1 MACLYP
7 LRGHIKKIYPWMNY
21 HQLDYSKRAQE
32 LAPNDFDLLISN
44 PTTKRFAEIDEPFIR
59 KIVVNTST
67 ASVPLDKRSPQYL
80 NMFNPANKFGYDF
93 YAPCGRCVGCQMRKR
108 MIISTKFDN
117 ALKAFPNAYFLTIT
131 FSNEKVT
138 RLTSY
143 KNNGNSSFN
152 TMLSKYDVKRILSNI
167 RNKLRRAY
175 GLEKNPKIHYIL
187 CGEYGPKTLRAHYHI
202 ALFLPFELPNLKSKG
217 NDKLSC
223 SIFNSKQ
230 YGFYDLERIKQG
242 SNVSQ
247 YITKY
252 MTKSFESMSVDL
264 ARKGKPIAKLSLKAE
279 QDILRFDK
287 EDYLNEG
294 LTFQAPFIL
303 KSRRFGL
310 NDDLRRDIDQGILS
324 YYHKRRYIFEAGKIK
339 DKSLYNYYHAKLI
352 ERWNKRFGNY
362 DKPLPSKLLVLSPT
376 HSDPF

>member
-1 MACLYP
+1 MS
-7 LRGHIKKIYPWMNY
+7 Y
-21 HQLDYSKRAQE
+21 HELDYSKRAQE
-32 LAPNDFDLLISN
+32 LAPEDFDILVSSTPRKN
-44 PTTKRFAEIDEPFIR
+44 YYEGIDEPFIR

-67 ASVPLDKRSPQYL
+67 ASVSLDKRSPQYL

-93 YAPCGRCVGCQMRKR
+93 YAPCGHCVGCQVRKR
-108 MIISTKFDN
+108 MIIATKFDN
-117 ALKAFPNAYFLTIT
+117 ALKAYPNAYFLTIT
-131 FSNEKVT
+131 FSNEKAT

-143 KNNGNSSFN
+143 KNKGNSSFN
-152 TMLSKYDVKRILSNI
+152 TMLSKYDVKRILANI

-175 GLEKNPKIHYIL
+175 GLDKNPKIHYIL

-202 ALFLPFELPNLKSKG
+202 ALFLPFKLPNLKNKG
-217 NDKLSC
+217 NDKLGC

-252 MTKSFESMSVDL
+252 MSKSFESMSLDL
-264 ARKGKPIAKLSLKAE
+264 NRKGKPITKLSLKAE
-279 QDILRFDK
+279 QEILRFDK
-287 EDYLNEG
+287 IPELADG
-294 LTFQAPFIL
+294 LKFQAPFIL

-310 NDDLRRDIDQGILS
+310 NNDLRRDIDQGILS

-352 ERWNKRFGNY
+352 ERWNKQLSNY
-362 DKPLPSKLLVLSPT
+362 NKPLPSKLVVLPPT

>member
-21 HQLDYSKRAQE
+21 HELDYSKRAQQLE
-32 LAPNDFDLLISN
+32 DFDILVSSTPRKN
-44 PTTKRFAEIDEPFIR
+44 HYEGIDEPFIR
-59 KIVVNTST
+59 KVVVNTST
-67 ASVPLDKRSPQYL
+67 ASFPLDKRSPQYL

-93 YAPCGRCVGCQMRKR
+93 YAPCGHCTGCQIRKR
-108 MIISTKFDN
+108 IIISTKFDN
-117 ALKAFPNAYFLTIT
+117 ALKSYPNAYFLTIT

-143 KNNGNSSFN
+143 NNKCNSSFN
-152 TMLSKYDVKRILSNI
+152 TMLSKYDVKRILANI

-202 ALFLPFELPNLKSKG
+202 ALFLPFELPNLKNKG

-252 MTKSFESMSVDL
+252 MTKSFESMSVDF
-264 ARKGKPIAKLSLKAE
+264 ARKGKPISKLSLKAE
-279 QDILRFDK
+279 LEILRFDK
-287 EDYLNEG
+287 EEYLNEG

-352 ERWNKRFGNY
+352 ERWNKQLANY
-362 DKPLPSKLLVLSPT
+362 NKLLPSKLVVLPPT